1 MLAKCSAT
9 WLSGN
14 TRHLGDLLILVRT
27 VSEDR
32 QLLEI
37 MRWGR
42 RRRIPFEAPRAPR
55 VAPGDPPILQR
66 QRQVDEND
74 HESKEQQG
82 GTCGG
87 CDMQGLK
94 PLRVIVV
101 APGHSHISEQKLRD
115 EGGVEP

>member
-27 VSEDR
+27 VGEDR

-55 VAPGDPPILQR
+55 VAPGDPSVLQR
-66 QRQVDEND
+66 ERQIDEND
-74 HESKEQQG
+74 HKSKEQQG
-82 GTCGG
+82 RARGRR
-87 CDMQGLK
+87 DMQSLK

-101 APGHSHISEQKLRD
+101 APRHSHVSEQKLRD